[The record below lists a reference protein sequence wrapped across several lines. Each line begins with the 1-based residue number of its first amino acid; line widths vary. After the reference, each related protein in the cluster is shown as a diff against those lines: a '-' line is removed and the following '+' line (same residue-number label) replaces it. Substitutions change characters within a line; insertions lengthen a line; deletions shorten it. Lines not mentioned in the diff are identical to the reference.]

1 MDKGI
6 RNTALT
12 ILATIIISFVGAWIQ
27 INSRISVL
35 EVQVQND
42 HGMFIVNQ
50 EKASKDMQVLM
61 NKINDIQIKVT
72 QLSDLKQD
80 KTFKE

>member
-1 MDKGI
+1 MNNSIK
-6 RNTALT
+6 TTVLT
-12 ILATIIISFVGAWIQ
+12 ILATVILAFIGAWIQ

-35 EVQVQND
+35 EVQVQSD
-42 HGMFIVNQ
+42 HDLFIVNQ
-50 EKASKDMQVLM
+50 EKAFKNMGVLM

-80 KTFKE
+80 KEFK